1 MKRHKIF
8 FAVLLIISLF
18 AFTASAQS
26 GFTGMIYAAE
36 NDLSG
41 HLTEKAKKKI
51 ADDYIEYIGNIGY
64 EPVYI
69 YIEYLGTYDGCELA
83 VIESGSP
90 YGYIGLDIV
99 QTINTAGYD
108 FTFGTAGN
116 EILLHKDGTFI
127 DINTAYDLG
136 YLKYEDI
143 GQAHQIFVEGVEVNN
158 I

>member
-1 MKRHKIF
+1 MRRHKIIF
-8 FAVLLIISLF
+8 IVLLIISLF
-18 AFTASAQS
+18 AFTASES
-26 GFTGMIYAAE
+26 GFAGRIYAAE

-51 ADDYIEYIGNIGY
+51 ADDYIEYIGCIGS
-64 EPVYI
+64 EPAYI
-69 YIEYLGTYDGCELA
+69 YIEYLGTYNGCELA

-99 QTINTAGYD
+99 QTITAAGYD
-108 FTFGTAGN
+108 FIFGTAPN
-116 EILLHKDGTFI
+116 EIFLHRDGTFI

-143 GQAHQIFVEGVEVNN
+143 GQAHQIFIEGFEVSN